1 MVSVPVVKTTGMFF
15 FRAKPPS
22 RKVFF
27 ISQILCG
34 FASLRENF
42 KLCGKSHFTSHAK
55 CFCCGNSFAFFAV
68 KSFVNICVYSWF
80 LFLARERSE
89 IRFLRIL
96 TLEVKKSVFRQ
107 KIKIFAS
114 FGSENLEFL
123 SKNAKFRFI
132 WK

>member
-1 MVSVPVVKTTGMFF
+1 MFLL
-15 FRAKPPS
+15 
-22 RKVFF
+22 RKF
-27 ISQILCG
+27 LCV
-34 FASLRENF
+34 
-42 KLCGKSHFTSHAK
+42 LCGKNIREYL
-55 CFCCGNSFAFFAV
+55 CL
-68 KSFVNICVYSWF
+68 FVVS
-80 LFLARERSE
+80 FLARERSE